1 MAGASGGYIDSN
13 YYSGLGAKTSGYIEL
28 EEGEKLYFYVGG
40 KGSSITTPNSLIS
53 GGYNGGGDALTQISD
68 NSSATSGGGATDV
81 RLVGGSWNNTA
92 SLISRIMVA
101 AGGVWSSNYLSFDG
115 VDDHVMVAE
124 INPDVL
130 TIEAVYAATDQSVPV
145 MIGNIHT
152 GGYAVAMDASGYVK
166 GMYYIGDGYKEVFSS
181 EQVKLNEKKLVSTSY
196 DSNTIRLFIN
206 GFLES
211 SLSQTGAIVKPGS
224 STYLA
229 IGANPIGSTVNTEY
243 YNGKIYSVR
252 IYNRPLTDEEV
263 LHNYLYDKQIFNLD

>member
-1 MAGASGGYIDSN
+1 MGGADTGYN
-13 YYSGLGAKTSGYIEL
+13 TNCRTSGYE
-28 EEGEKLYFYVGG
+28 F
-40 KGSSITTPNSLIS
+40 
-53 GGYNGGGDALTQISD
+53 NGGGIAKPASNGICG
-68 NSSATSGGGATDV
+68 ATGGGATDV
-81 RLVGGSWNNTA
+81 RLVGGTWDTTT

-130 TIEAVYAATDQSVPV
+130 TIEAVYAATDQSGSAI
-145 MIGNIHT
+145 MIGNIHS
-152 GGYAVAMDASGYVK
+152 GGYAVAMSSSGYVK

-229 IGANPIGSTVNTEY
+229 IGANPIGSTVNMEY

-252 IYNRPLTDEEV
+252 VYNRALTEEEV
-263 LHNYLYDKQIFNLD
+263 LHNYLYDEQNFKLD

>member
-1 MAGASGGYIDSN
+1 MDKGESKEFSYTGDVEEYIVPRDGWYYIELGGAQGGSSYIEGNGTYDG
-13 YYSGLGAKTSGYIEL
+13 GLGAVTSGYIEL
-28 EEGEKLYFYVGG
+28 EAGEKLYFYVGG
-40 KGSSITTPNSLIS
+40 ADTGYNTNCRTS
-53 GGYNGGGDALTQISD
+53 GYEFNGGGIAKPASNGICG
-68 NSSATSGGGATDV
+68 ATGGGATDV

-130 TIEAVYAATDQSVPV
+130 TIEAVYAATDQSVSV

-181 EQVKLNEKKLVSTSY
+181 
-196 DSNTIRLFIN
+196 DR
-206 GFLES
+206 
-211 SLSQTGAIVKPGS
+211 
-224 STYLA
+224 
-229 IGANPIGSTVNTEY
+229 
-243 YNGKIYSVR
+243 
-252 IYNRPLTDEEV
+252 
-263 LHNYLYDKQIFNLD
+263 

>member
-1 MAGASGGYIDSN
+1 MANLKIVVEAEQRPNSMDGGESKEFSYTGDVEEYIVPKDGWYYIEMAGASGGYIDSN

-81 RLVGGSWNNTA
+81 RLVGGTWDNTT
-92 SLISRIMVA
+92 SLISRIMV

-130 TIEAVYAATDQSVPV
+130 TIEAVYAATDQSVSV

-181 EQVKLNEKKLVSTSY
+181 
-196 DSNTIRLFIN
+196 DR
-206 GFLES
+206 
-211 SLSQTGAIVKPGS
+211 
-224 STYLA
+224 
-229 IGANPIGSTVNTEY
+229 
-243 YNGKIYSVR
+243 
-252 IYNRPLTDEEV
+252 
-263 LHNYLYDKQIFNLD
+263 